1 VGAWQKGA
9 ERMNHVCQNCGARPL
24 DGDLSVRWPN
34 IPNLHERLDPG
45 GTVPSGECP
54 DCGALVYPVE
64 QPASKATTS
73 GGIRWRCDNCGQVET
88 TTDDPVELA
97 ASGPPMCPECVD
109 RQMGPCETNLQ
120 PMLDALS
127 RCAFVLFKITEGD
140 EQAIDNALNVVW
152 DSVKLLQ
159 EYGEQ
164 DEWMEE
170 TSNG

>member
-1 VGAWQKGA
+1 MAK
-9 ERMNHVCQNCGARPL
+9 
-24 DGDLSVRWPN
+24 
-34 IPNLHERLDPG
+34 
-45 GTVPSGECP
+45 
-54 DCGALVYPVE
+54 
-64 QPASKATTS
+64 KKTTS
-73 GGIRWRCDNCGQVET
+73 GNMRWRCDACGAVET
-88 TTDDPVELA
+88 TTNDPVELA
-97 ASGPPMCPECVD
+97 QTGAPMCCECD
-109 RQMGPCETNLQ
+109 REMDPCETDLQ
-120 PMLDALS
+120 PVLDALS